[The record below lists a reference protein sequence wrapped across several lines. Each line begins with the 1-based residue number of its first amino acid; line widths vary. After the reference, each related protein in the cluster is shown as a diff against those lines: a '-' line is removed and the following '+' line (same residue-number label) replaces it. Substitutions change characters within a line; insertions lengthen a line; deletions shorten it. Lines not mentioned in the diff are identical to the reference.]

1 MDVVNNLELIIPKMR
16 EQLYL
21 KKIYSLDLLY
31 QAIEGKGKYLKLK
44 ELDQFLAKFG
54 IFLKSQEITGLLN
67 NCRHSEHE
75 IDLIRMIYL
84 FRTEIPK
91 EIINILNLIFEKI
104 SEGQPSMDVEEALL
118 HLNISHHPQLEMF
131 QENLEKAKESV
142 LKGLKLIIGDKKT
155 GKTQICLDTI
165 VNQKDKNVLCIYV
178 AIGKTKKEVKDI
190 YYKTTK

>member
-31 QAIEGKGKYLKLK
+31 QAIEEKGKYLKLK

-67 NCRHSEHE
+67 NCRHSENE

-91 EIINILNLIFEKI
+91 EIINTLNLIFEKI

-118 HLNISHHPQLEMF
+118 HLNISQHPQLEMF
-131 QENLEKAKESV
+131 QENFEKAKESV
-142 LKGLKLIIGDKKT
+142 LKGLKLIIGDKKIILREEFLEFHFNIFWIMPDF
-155 GKTQICLDTI
+155 QIVHFKSQLPLMWGI
-165 VNQKDKNVLCIYV
+165 
-178 AIGKTKKEVKDI
+178 KKI
-190 YYKTTK
+190 